1 MKPGAVTYCPRCR
14 KVFIAFVEIEPLEPW
29 ETAEPREAEVEILTS
44 CPRCLCETQ
53 ILQLSDELRDV
64 LREEEPPAH
73 E

>member
-14 KVFIAFVEIEPLEPW
+14 KVFIAFVEILPLEPW
-29 ETAEPREAEVEILTS
+29 ETAAPCETDIETLTS

-53 ILQLSDELRDV
+53 ILQLSDELRQAT
-64 LREEEPPAH
+64 REDPPAD